1 MSNNK
6 DYWVNHYIEGFTE
19 ITKKTYVS
27 RDMSHAREWTPFYG
41 LFFINITSLPLA
53 ESSLTLKIVSP
64 DLVNEIF
71 NYKIKGIKGYD
82 EKHFEYYPLSEYVE
96 ITNHPKISISIDDN
110 LFIPESI
117 EAEELNNILKSGKL
131 SKPVYY
137 FGKGLNS
144 NENTLVILYILNVG
158 ANGVINIEFEYKA
171 NKIITKID
179 NYNYVFK
186 YDLKMP
192 GHTSKMKEFIGFE
205 IPNEF
210 VIVGANHKSNL
221 ITKLFKDS
229 RNLRFK
235 IDSLL
240 DTAQPLEIEFSRN
253 ETTLFNLIKYLNFLF
268 LIPFFLLMI
277 HLTKKRLPFDVKL
290 PYRVAVY
297 VLTTVVIPTVFIK
310 DNSANLFDAVIYTN
324 SYIPFFSSF
333 ILAIAF
339 EIFKINTPKNQI

>member
-1 MSNNK
+1 MS
-6 DYWVNHYIEGFTE
+6 DAT
-19 ITKKTYVS
+19 
-27 RDMSHAREWTPFYG
+27 EWTPIYG
-41 LFFINITSLPLA
+41 LFFLKITSGPLV

-64 DLVNEIF
+64 DLVNEIY
-71 NYKIKGIKGYD
+71 NYKIKGIKGY
-82 EKHFEYYPLSEYVE
+82 EKRFEYYALSEYIE

-117 EAEELNNILKSGKL
+117 EADEVSNILKSGKL
-131 SKPVYY
+131 PKPVYY
-137 FGKGLNS
+137 FGRGLNS
-144 NENTLVILYILNVG
+144 NENTLVILYILNEG

-186 YDLKMP
+186 YYLSVP
-192 GHTSKMKEFIGFE
+192 GHTSKIKEFIGFE

-210 VIVGANHKSNL
+210 VIVGTNYKSNL

-240 DTAQPLEIEFSRN
+240 DISTQPLEIEFSRN

-268 LIPFFLLMI
+268 LIPFFLLII

-290 PYRVAVY
+290 PYRIAVY
-297 VLTTVVIPTVFIK
+297 VLTTVVIPSVLIK
-310 DNSANLFDAVIYTN
+310 DNSANLFDAFIYTN
-324 SYIPFFSSF
+324 SYIPFSSSI